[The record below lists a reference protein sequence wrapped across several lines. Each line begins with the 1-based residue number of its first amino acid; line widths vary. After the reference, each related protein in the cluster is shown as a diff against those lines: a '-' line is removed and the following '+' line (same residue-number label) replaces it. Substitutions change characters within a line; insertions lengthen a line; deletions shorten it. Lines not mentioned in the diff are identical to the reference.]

1 MSFVAPL
8 KFAREVQAE
17 AKKVVWPEVKTVRT
31 MALMVLVLVTFVA
44 IYLLAVDA
52 LLSFGVNWIIER

>member
-44 IYLLAVDA
+44 IYLLVVDA